1 MKRETMVYIMAIH
14 LAMGARLVRIWV
26 GGGYL
31 RRIRAILLLMQP
43 TTPLTLVFSP
53 LFNNVGQ

>member
-14 LAMGARLVRIWV
+14 LAMGARLARIWV

-31 RRIRAILLLMQP
+31 RRIGAIFLLM
-43 TTPLTLVFSP
+43 
-53 LFNNVGQ
+53 